1 MTEVKCVDIQ
11 FKPTGNVFKIP
22 VKEAYRLL
30 EEDRGNYVVLDKDFV
45 FPVKDDVVETTTFEQ
60 VVEDDKQAD
69 EQQDDKKEPTFKEV
83 LEKKKVKELI
93 EYCDENKIEYDKN
106 DKKADLINKIL
117 ANAEKKEDMQDKQAD
132 EQQDVAEQVITE
144 EKTEE

>member
-1 MTEVKCVDIQ
+1 MAEVKCVDIQ

-45 FPVKDDVVETTTFEQ
+45 FPVKVDVVETTTFEQ
-60 VVEDDKQAD
+60 VVEDDKQPD
-69 EQQDDKKEPTFKEV
+69 EQKDDKKEPTFKEV

-93 EYCDENKIEYDKN
+93 EYCDENKIEYDKD
-106 DKKADLINKIL
+106 DKKTDLINKIL
-117 ANAEKKEDMQDKQAD
+117 AANEQKD
-132 EQQDVAEQVITE
+132 EGSQPVTEEQVE
-144 EKTEE
+144 E

>member
-1 MTEVKCVDIQ
+1 MAEVKCVDIQ

-45 FPVKDDVVETTTFEQ
+45 FPVKDDVVDTTTFEQ
-60 VVEDDKQAD
+60 VVEDDKQVD
-69 EQQDDKKEPTFKEV
+69 EQKDDKKEPTFKEV

-93 EYCDENKIEYDKN
+93 EYCDENKIEYDKD
-106 DKKADLINKIL
+106 DKKTDLINKIL
-117 ANAEKKEDMQDKQAD
+117 AAIEQKD
-132 EQQDVAEQVITE
+132 EGSQPVTEEQVE
-144 EKTEE
+144 E

>member
-1 MTEVKCVDIQ
+1 MAEVKCVDIQ

-45 FPVKDDVVETTTFEQ
+45 FPVKVDVVETSTFEQ
-60 VVEDDKQAD
+60 VVEDDKQA
-69 EQQDDKKEPTFKEV
+69 DDKKEPTFKEV

-117 ANAEKKEDMQDKQAD
+117 ANAEKKEDTQDKQAD
-132 EQQDVAEQVITE
+132 EQKDVAEQVITE
-144 EKTEE
+144 EKAEE

>member
-1 MTEVKCVDIQ
+1 MSEVKCVDIQ

-45 FPVKDDVVETTTFEQ
+45 FPVKVDVVETTTFEQ

-69 EQQDDKKEPTFKEV
+69 EQKDDKKEPTFKEV

-93 EYCDENKIEYDKN
+93 EYCDENKIEYDK
-106 DKKADLINKIL
+106 DDEKADLINKIL
-117 ANAEKKEDMQDKQAD
+117 AANEQKD
-132 EQQDVAEQVITE
+132 EGSQPVTEEQVE
-144 EKTEE
+144 E

>member
-1 MTEVKCVDIQ
+1 MAEVKCVDIQ

-69 EQQDDKKEPTFKEV
+69 EQK
-83 LEKKKVKELI
+83 
-93 EYCDENKIEYDKN
+93 
-106 DKKADLINKIL
+106 
-117 ANAEKKEDMQDKQAD
+117 
-132 EQQDVAEQVITE
+132 DVAEQVITE